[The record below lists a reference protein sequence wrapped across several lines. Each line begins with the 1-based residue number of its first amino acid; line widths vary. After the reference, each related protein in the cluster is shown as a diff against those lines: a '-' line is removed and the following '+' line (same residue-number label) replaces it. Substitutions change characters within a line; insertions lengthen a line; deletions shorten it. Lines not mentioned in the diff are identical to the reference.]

1 MKRRRIRFTCSAL
14 LVSIVGLTAC
24 SDSAEN
30 GIEQLVEQQGGG
42 DIDIDADDG
51 GFSIETE
58 DGSMTVDEDGNFVV
72 TDDNGEV
79 ITGQAS
85 GDDGD
90 IDIET
95 DDGSFSVN
103 AGTGIPDEW
112 PDEIPLPD
120 GLDDVSS
127 SVTAAGDEL
136 VISLTGQT
144 DDDFVDDYAAS
155 LEASGFEQTATS
167 QGAGATIRTFEA
179 GLYTVAL
186 TSSPVGDQNQATVT
200 VYTSA

>member
-1 MKRRRIRFTCSAL
+1 MKRRRIRFMCSAL
-14 LVSIVGLTAC
+14 FVSIVGLTAC

-42 DIDIDADDG
+42 DIDIDIDADDG
-51 GFSIETE
+51 
-58 DGSMTVDEDGNFVV
+58 DV
-72 TDDNGEV
+72 
-79 ITGQAS
+79 
-85 GDDGD
+85 
-90 IDIET
+90 DIET

-112 PDEIPLPD
+112 PNEVPRPD

-127 SVTAAGDEL
+127 SVTAAGDDL
-136 VISLTGQT
+136 VISLTGQA
-144 DDDFVDDYAAS
+144 DDDFVEDYAAS

-167 QGAGATIRTFEA
+167 QGAGSTIRTFEA

-186 TSSPVGDQNQATVT
+186 TSSPVGDQNQATVS